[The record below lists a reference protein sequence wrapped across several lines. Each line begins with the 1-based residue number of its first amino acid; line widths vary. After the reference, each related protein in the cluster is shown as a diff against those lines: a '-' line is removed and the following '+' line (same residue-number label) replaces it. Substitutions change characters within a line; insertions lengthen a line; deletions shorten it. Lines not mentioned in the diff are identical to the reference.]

1 MSGSD
6 SCVVLAFGT
15 NDWDGYWQTRQH
27 VLSRLAARGWT
38 VGYTTP
44 VMSIWERNE
53 PRWQHAPWTSR
64 EVDRDGVRVHYPGRW
79 PPLTHRSLGLDHAL
93 MRRHAR
99 NFRGCIRAGGRQRV
113 IAYVFQPAFL
123 PYVEAIEPCQIVY
136 HADDNFSAMPHA
148 DPQIGAM
155 ERAIVRRAD
164 AIFAITDSVARGLGD
179 TAASKTLIVPNGAD
193 AELYGIG
200 AIQPVPADLASIP
213 GPTVAYAGSLNEKV
227 DFALIARL
235 ASARPAVHW
244 VLIGP
249 VWGDRILSARSR
261 SGLESC
267 HSLPNVHFL
276 GRKDYRELPAYC
288 AHVDANAMFYRVD
301 GEGWWRDIYPLKLHE
316 CLATGRPLLSA
327 DTPAVREFADVV
339 AICHDD
345 AQWLGAVDAAL
356 AGRGAATP
364 VERIAVARANSW
376 DVRVDRIESALRE
389 LLQAVRGSPSG
400 KLPGSSSHQ
409 SYAP

>member
-1 MSGSD
+1 MPGAE

-27 VLSRLAARGWT
+27 VLSRLAARGWS

-44 VMSIWERNE
+44 PMSIWERNE
-53 PRWQHAPWTSR
+53 PRWRHAQWAC
-64 EVDRDGVRVHYPGRW
+64 RDVVRDSVRVHYPGRL
-79 PPLTHRSLGLDHAL
+79 PPLTHRSRDLDEAV

-99 NFRGCIRAGGRQRV
+99 NFRKHVSGDGRERV
-113 IAYVFQPAFL
+113 IAYIFQPAFL
-123 PYVEAIEPCQIVY
+123 PCVEAIEPCRVVY
-136 HADDNFSAMPHA
+136 HADDKFSAMPHA
-148 DPQIGAM
+148 EPQIGSM
-155 ERAIVRRAD
+155 ERAMVRRAD
-164 AIFAITDSVARGLGD
+164 AIFAITDSVARGLGE
-179 TAASKTLIVPNGAD
+179 AAVGKTLIVPNGAD
-193 AELYGIG
+193 AGLYGIG
-200 AIQPVPADLASIP
+200 AKQPVPADLASIP
-213 GPTVAYAGSLNEKV
+213 RPVVAYAGSLNEKV
-227 DFALIARL
+227 DFPLIARL

-249 VWGDRILSARSR
+249 VWGDRILSARSQ

-267 HSLPNVHFL
+267 RSLPNVHFL

-327 DTPAVREFADVV
+327 DTPAVREFANVV

-345 AQWLGAVDAAL
+345 AQWLAAVDSAL
-356 AGRGAATP
+356 AGRGAGTP
-364 VERIAVARANSW
+364 LGRVAVARANSW
-376 DVRVDRIESALRE
+376 DVRVDSIERVLRE
-389 LLQAVRGSPSG
+389 LHGQRTSCADRS
-400 KLPGSSSHQ
+400 
-409 SYAP
+409 AT